1 MISVNVRIVSRKT
14 LYNAPI
20 VDGTTQKIVEFEILR
35 PENGWL
41 FRHVV
46 TEGSRRFDELIDKLS
61 ANGGVGIS
69 VKEYQG
75 DEPRPEWK
83 DEVVRAAL
91 LKVDGF
97 SWEGGSSN

>member
-1 MISVNVRIVSRKT
+1 M
-14 LYNAPI
+14 
-20 VDGTTQKIVEFEILR
+20 EFEIVR
-35 PENGWL
+35 QENGWN
-41 FRHVV
+41 FRHVI
-46 TEGSRRFDELIDKLS
+46 TGGSREFDRQIDKLQ
-61 ANGGVGIS
+61 AHGGIGIN

-91 LKVDGF
+91 LKADGL